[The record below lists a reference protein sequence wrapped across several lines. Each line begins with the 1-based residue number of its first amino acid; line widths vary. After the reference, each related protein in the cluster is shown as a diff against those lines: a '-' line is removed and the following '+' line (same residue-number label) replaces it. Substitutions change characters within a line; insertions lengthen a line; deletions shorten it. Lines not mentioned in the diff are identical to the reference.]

1 MANTLK
7 TLNVNSVDFS
17 FKDTEARKSIEA
29 LNEEK
34 AETFS
39 VNYPLKYENNIL
51 SINLSSYITF
61 DSFNETAEELN
72 NTINDNTSNLSKK
85 ISDIQTILKKIFN
98 DGIIIDDNNDITIN
112 SNSIPSLNDYKSK
125 IENITSSINTI
136 NTNINNINSTLQED
150 IDNKYNEVIEKINTF
165 NNNKTENITALQNRV
180 SKIENNLFSSTET
193 TNYTRIDDIET
204 KVNDIY
210 NRLISIG
217 ILPSEE

>member
-51 SINLSSYITF
+51 SINLSNYITM
-61 DSFNETAEELN
+61 DSFNETTEELN
-72 NTINDNTSNLSKK
+72 NTINDNNSNLSKK

-98 DGIIIDDNNDITIN
+98 DGIIIDSNNDITIN
-112 SNSIPSLNDYKSK
+112 SNSIPSLNDYENK

-165 NNNKTENITALQNRV
+165 NNNKSITTLQNRV
-180 SKIENNLFSSTET
+180 SKIENNLFSSAET

-210 NRLISIG
+210 NRLTSIG

>member
-51 SINLSSYITF
+51 SINLSNYITM

-72 NTINDNTSNLSKK
+72 NTINDNNSNLSKK

-98 DGIIIDDNNDITIN
+98 DGIIIDSNNDITIN
-112 SNSIPSLNDYKSK
+112 SNSIPSLNDYENK

-165 NNNKTENITALQNRV
+165 NNNKSITALQNRV

-210 NRLISIG
+210 NRLTSIG
-217 ILPSEE
+217 ILQSEE